1 MLEYSKT
8 MTLLNEMK
16 PHYDDGFTSSERGVI
31 ENLYN
36 KVCGK
41 PIHRSGCSDCYRD
54 AYIEIV
60 TTLKK
65 LGKMPT
71 TPNYVLKAGA
81 LLHEFGSSDFYTL
94 NNCPDEIAE
103 KWLATHPADIV
114 LFERTPSDWE
124 AKVKQ
129 KKIELGLITPD
140 EPVDLSEAQKIID
153 EATKVNDGPSGSETG
168 AGKEIPSDDP
178 EVEKQN
184 SRRGRP
190 SSK

>member
-8 MTLLNEMK
+8 MTLLDEMK

-41 PIHRSGCSDCYRD
+41 PIRRSGCSDCYRD

-65 LGKMPT
+65 IGKMPT
-71 TPNYVLKAGA
+71 IPNYVLKAGA

-94 NNCPDEIAE
+94 NNCPDEFAE

-124 AKVKQ
+124 EKVKQ
-129 KKIELGLITPD
+129 KKIELGLIPSD
-140 EPVDLSEAQKIID
+140 EPVDFSEAQRIVD
-153 EATKVNDGPSGSETG
+153 EATKDTIDPLGSENG
-168 AGKEIPSDDP
+168 DGEGNPSDRS

>member
-8 MTLLNEMK
+8 MTLLDEMK
-16 PHYDDGFTSSERGVI
+16 PHYDDGFTSSERSVI

-81 LLHEFGSSDFYTL
+81 LLHEFGSSNFYTL
-94 NNCPDEIAE
+94 NNCPDEFAE

-124 AKVKQ
+124 EKVK
-129 KKIELGLITPD
+129 KKKVELGLITAD
-140 EPVDLSEAQKIID
+140 EPVDISEAQKIID
-153 EATKVNDGPSGSETG
+153 EATKVNDDHLGSETG
-168 AGKEIPSDDP
+168 AGEEIPLDDP
-178 EVEKQN
+178 EVEKQS

>member
-8 MTLLNEMK
+8 MTLLDEMR

-65 LGKMPT
+65 IGKMPT
-71 TPNYVLKAGA
+71 IPNYVLKAGA

-94 NNCPDEIAE
+94 NNCPDEFAE

-124 AKVKQ
+124 EKVKL
-129 KKIELGLITPD
+129 KKIELGLIPSD
-140 EPVDLSEAQKIID
+140 EPVDFSEAQRIVD
-153 EATKVNDGPSGSETG
+153 EATKGTIDPLGSETG
-168 AGKEIPSDDP
+168 AGEGSPSDRS